1 MITISSTESIKEET
15 FSIKM
20 RRFIRNN
27 YSGLR
32 DFWRVYR
39 RNRASV
45 IGLILIF
52 TLLFMAIFS
61 SYITSDPYLME
72 YSRFLPP
79 SQEHPMGT
87 DNLGRDVLSRVIW
100 GARTSLQV
108 GIYSTAISLILGLTI
123 GGISG
128 YLGGSI
134 DNLLMRFT
142 DLYLSLPYFF
152 LLLLIAIFFG
162 ANIRNVTITIGVLS
176 WPFMARLARSEILS
190 VKERTYV
197 EAARV
202 MGAKHTRILLG
213 HILPNSIHS
222 VMVAASMRISSA
234 ILQEAYLSFLGVG
247 DPNVVSWG
255 QMLRRSTQH
264 FIRAPWMSFFP
275 GFFIFLA
282 LVGFNLI
289 GDGLNDALNPR
300 LRER

>member
-1 MITISSTESIKEET
+1 MIKI
-15 FSIKM
+15 
-20 RRFIRNN
+20 
-27 YSGLR
+27 SGLR
-32 DFWRVYR
+32 SNEETVYPKASRVVKHSISGLISFWRVYK
-39 RNRASV
+39 RNKAAV
-45 IGLILIF
+45 IGLIIIF
-52 TLLFMAIFS
+52 SLLFMAIFS
-61 SYITSDPYLME
+61 PYIASDPYLMI
-72 YSRFLPP
+72 YKRFLPP
-79 SQEHPMGT
+79 SYEHLMGT
-87 DNLGRDVLSRVIW
+87 DNLGRDVLNRVIW

-108 GIYSTAISLILGLTI
+108 GIYSTAISLVLGLTI

-128 YLGGSI
+128 YLGGFI

-202 MGAKHTRILLG
+202 MGAGHTRILVG
-213 HILPNSIHS
+213 HILPNAIHS
-222 VMVAASMRISSA
+222 VMIAASMRISSA

-275 GFFIFLA
+275 GLFIFLA

>member
-1 MITISSTESIKEET
+1 MIERETRQKET
-15 FSIKM
+15 FYVKL
-20 RRFIRNN
+20 RRILLQNL
-27 YSGLR
+27 SQLR
-32 DFWRVYR
+32 DFWRVYK
-39 RNRASV
+39 RNKAA
-45 IGLILIF
+45 ILGLILIF
-52 TLLFMAIFS
+52 SLIFLAVFS
-61 SYITSDPYLME
+61 PYITSDPYLME
-72 YSRFLPP
+72 SKRFLPP
-79 SQEHPMGT
+79 NQDHPMGT
-87 DNLGRDVLSRVIW
+87 DNLGRDILSRVIW

-108 GIYSTAISLILGLTI
+108 GIVSTAISLILGISI
-123 GGISG
+123 GGVAG

-152 LLLLIAIFFG
+152 LLLLIAVLFG

-190 VKERTYV
+190 VKERIYID
-197 EAARV
+197 AAKV
-202 MGAKHTRILLG
+202 MGAGHIRILFG
-213 HILPNSIHS
+213 HILPNSIHA

-264 FIRAPWMSFFP
+264 FVRAPWMSFFP

>member
-1 MITISSTESIKEET
+1 MESIQEET
-15 FSIKM
+15 FYYKM
-20 RRFIRNN
+20 RRFV
-27 YSGLR
+27 SHSFSDLR
-32 DFWRVYR
+32 DFWKIYR

-45 IGLILIF
+45 IGLIIIF
-52 TLLFMAIFS
+52 TLLFMATFS
-61 SYITSDPYLME
+61 SYIASDPYLME

-108 GIYSTAISLILGLTI
+108 GIISTAISLILGLTI

-197 EAARV
+197 EAAKV
-202 MGAKHTRILLG
+202 MGAGHTRILLG

-264 FIRAPWMSFFP
+264 FIHAPWMSFFP